1 MLVRTDAHQLSS
13 GGSLGDRGCLVL
25 VGLIYKARHGWAQYR
40 CIALLVLVMVGGLRT
55 LPYGQL
61 RRLVLFGIRYISRK
75 GELYL

>member
-13 GGSLGDRGCLVL
+13 GGSLG
-25 VGLIYKARHGWAQYR
+25 VGLIYKAQHGWAQYR
-40 CIALLVLVMVGGLRT
+40 CIALLVLVMVEGLRT

-61 RRLVLFGIRYISRK
+61 RRLVLFGKRYIARK

>member
-13 GGSLGDRGCLVL
+13 GGSL
-25 VGLIYKARHGWAQYR
+25 GLIYKARHGWAQYR

-61 RRLVLFGIRYISRK
+61 RRLVLFGIRYIARK